1 MPATT
6 TSTAAA
12 YSASARPMPAISI
25 SIATGMA
32 KPQQIRDHIACF
44 LQETVKAYEID
55 GVCDRL
61 GMPSVEN
68 AWTYNS
74 KRVYVQNR
82 LAGVPAADLTQIARR
97 LTEEFDDP
105 ELEHLLGGDGFRG
118 VDGALKNII
127 FAADGAKP
135 RIGGRPHLERSCCMW
150 ASISTSTND
159 REAATSLRGDYYALW
174 QARLRSSYSRLTASA
189 TPTRAQTFLP

>member
-1 MPATT
+1 MATVCWLAGAT

-12 YSASARPMPAISI
+12 ITVSDRSVPCVCDQYWD
-25 SIATGMA
+25 GMA
-32 KPQQIRDHIACF
+32 KPQQIRDHIAYF

-82 LAGVPAADLTQIARR
+82 LAGVPAADLIQIARR
-97 LTEEFDDP
+97 LIEEFDDP
-105 ELEHLLGGDGFRG
+105 ELEYLLEGDGFRG
-118 VDGALKNII
+118 VDGMA
-127 FAADGAKP
+127 G
-135 RIGGRPHLERSCCMW
+135 
-150 ASISTSTND
+150 T
-159 REAATSLRGDYYALW
+159 
-174 QARLRSSYSRLTASA
+174 RSSVHL
-189 TPTRAQTFLP
+189 L